1 MGEIVEVR
9 FHGRGGQG
17 VWTASLLLAQAG
29 LREKKYVQS
38 FPAFGPERS
47 GAPVTAYT
55 RMSERPIRI
64 HSGIYNPDVVVVV
77 DPTLLTPEVAEGA
90 KPETKLVANTTLRGR
105 EVRERVKAEGLE
117 TWILD
122 ASSMAMKILG
132 RPITNT
138 AMLGALIRA
147 VELVKL
153 ETLLEVAGERFT
165 GRLKEQ
171 NLQLIRAAY
180 EEVVR
185 E

>member
-1 MGEIVEVR
+1 MVEVR

-90 KPETKLVANTTLRGR
+90 KPESKLVANTTLRGR
-105 EVRERVKAEGLE
+105 EVRGRVKAEGLE

>member
-17 VWTASLLLAQAG
+17 VWTASVLLAQAG

-55 RMSERPIRI
+55 RMSDRPIRI

-77 DPTLLTPEVAEGA
+77 DPTLLSPEVVDGA
-90 KPETKLVANTTLRGR
+90 KPETRLVANTTLKGR

-138 AMLGALIRA
+138 AMLGALVRA

-171 NLQLIRAAY
+171 NLQLIREAY
-180 EEVVR
+180 EVVVR